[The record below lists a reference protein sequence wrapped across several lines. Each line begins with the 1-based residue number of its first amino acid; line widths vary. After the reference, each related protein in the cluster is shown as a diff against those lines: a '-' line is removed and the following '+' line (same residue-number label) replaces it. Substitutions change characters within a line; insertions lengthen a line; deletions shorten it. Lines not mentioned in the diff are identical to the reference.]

1 LGLAWIWQIRKR
13 EHLHADCLQTHLAS
27 QQEKHV
33 RKMKMYLLCSA
44 GMGNGAKPASSR
56 PIPSDAELEEALRQV
71 RLDALLSRAS
81 PSSSGNSSNGS
92 GAAIGLECMAD
103 WAGILS
109 LGEQQRLA
117 FAR

>member
-1 LGLAWIWQIRKR
+1 
-13 EHLHADCLQTHLAS
+13 
-27 QQEKHV
+27 
-33 RKMKMYLLCSA
+33 MKMYLLCSA